1 MPVLQEARHEQ
12 AFDEIELLGF
22 PLCSPFELLE
32 TDFRGDIRAKHMKT
46 YMHKRVRMIG
56 YFVTRKNVTTV
67 NRKLM
72 NFGTWID
79 SEGRF
84 FDTTHFPPSL
94 ARYPF
99 KGRGCYLIEGR
110 IVDDFDFPSMEV
122 DKMERLPYV
131 RDERY

>member
-1 MPVLQEARHEQ
+1 MDISDGPVEGKPGVLILNRTHPPEISGYMAMEAFVET
-12 AFDEIELLGF
+12 
-22 PLCSPFELLE
+22 LLE
-32 TDFRGDIRAKHMKT
+32 DNQLANAFRQK
-46 YMHKRVRMIG
+46 Y
-56 YFVTRKNVTTV
+56 
-67 NRKLM
+67 
-72 NFGTWID
+72 FGTWD

>member
-1 MPVLQEARHEQ
+1 
-12 AFDEIELLGF
+12 
-22 PLCSPFELLE
+22 
-32 TDFRGDIRAKHMKT
+32 
-46 YMHKRVRMIG
+46 
-56 YFVTRKNVTTV
+56 VTTS

-79 SEGRF
+79 ADGNF

-99 KGRGCYLIEGR
+99 RGKGCYLITGK

-122 DKMERLPYV
+122 DKMERLAYV
-131 RDERY
+131 SDERY